1 MAPDVAD
8 SSTSPSCYP
17 LALAVKDETI
27 QAVAAL
33 EPVALDP
40 KKLVTE
46 ALDEAGGDIPTARDI
61 IQKKVADTDRKA

>member
-1 MAPDVAD
+1 MAEPAKVEE
-8 SSTSPSCYP
+8 
-17 LALAVKDETI
+17 LMKDETI

-46 ALDEAGGDIPTARDI
+46 ALEEAGGDIPTAREL
-61 IQKKVADTDRKA
+61 IQKKAADTDRKD